1 MSQEQVD
8 ILKRAL
14 ERERKARKAAEKIL
28 EEKSRELYFT
38 SQRLESLLDEKSSQL
53 QGVFENIID
62 AFVLMEINGTILK
75 FNDAATKLFGYD
87 IKNDAVNV
95 LSLVHKDDYQYAMAS
110 FEQLRTKG
118 YFKNYEAR
126 IYTKSKEVKWVHI
139 NASLVYDRDN
149 KPIAAQGIVRDITQ
163 EKALK
168 EELEEQKNQL
178 SIIIN
183 NSPIGISLSKTGYSG
198 LLQINQSLIDMLGY
212 SSEELKT
219 MRIQDITHPDDE
231 ERSKKARTQLVN
243 GDIDKFRLEKRYI
256 KKDGSIFW
264 AKTNVTAVRNSSGAI
279 DYQVATIEDVS
290 KEREAKEKLIESE
303 NRLATLVLNLDSGI
317 ILEDENRKVV
327 LTNNKFCE
335 LLNFDRPVEE
345 IYGMDCSDAAQQ
357 NKVLFKNPE
366 AFVERMNAIDEA
378 KVEVIGDELEMQDG
392 RILERNYLPIIIGEQ
407 SKGFLWTF
415 TDVTLKRTYRKRL
428 EAQKQKYYSIIANM
442 NLGLVEVDID
452 EKILMV
458 NQSFTEM
465 SGYDEAELLGQYAS
479 TIFNTEEAKD
489 TIASENEKRKRG
501 ESNSYEVK
509 VKTKTGD
516 EKYWF
521 VSGAPNYDMNG
532 SVVGSIGVHID
543 ITALKTLELQKEKL
557 LLKLERS
564 NDELQE
570 YAHIVSHDLKSPLR
584 SIDALVSWLKE
595 DNKGKLDDMSMRN
608 FELIEATLE
617 KMEQLISDVLDYS
630 SVGTESNQKE
640 AVDLEKKLSNIL
652 SMLYVPEHI
661 QIKVLKPLP
670 TVQGDATKLQQLF
683 QNLISNAIKFI
694 DKEEGKISIDFDDLK
709 SHYKFSITDNGMGI
723 EKKYH
728 DKIFKIF
735 HALNKSKDST
745 GIGLSIVKKIVDL
758 HEGQI
763 WLESEPKVGT
773 TFYFTLK
780 K

>member
-1 MSQEQVD
+1 MSQDQIN

-14 ERERKARKAAEKIL
+14 DREKKARKAAEKIL

-38 SQRLESLLDEKSSQL
+38 SQKLKNLLDEKSSQL
-53 QGVFENIID
+53 EGVFENIVD
-62 AFVLMEINGTILK
+62 AYVVMDIQGNVIK
-75 FNDAATKLFGYD
+75 FNEAATRLFGYD
-87 IKNDAVNV
+87 ISRDTVNV
-95 LSLVHKDDYQYAMAS
+95 NDLVFKDDYDYAMMS
-110 FEQLRTKG
+110 FTQLHTQG
-118 YFKNYEAR
+118 FFKDYEAR
-126 IYTKSKEVKWVHI
+126 VYTKSREVKWVHI
-139 NASLVYDRDN
+139 NASVVYDKDK

-163 EKALK
+163 EKVLK

-219 MRIQDITHPDDE
+219 MRVQDITHPDDE
-231 ERSKKARTQLVN
+231 GASKQLRQQLFN

-264 AKTNVTAVRNSSGAI
+264 AKTNVTAVRNSSGSI

-303 NRLATLVLNLDSGI
+303 NRLSTLVLNLDSGI
-317 ILEDENRKVV
+317 ILEDENRNIV
-327 LTNNKFCE
+327 LTNRKFCE
-335 LLNFDRPVEE
+335 LFNIDAQPTDLFGV
-345 IYGMDCSDAAQQ
+345 GCSDAAQQ

-366 AFVERMNAIDEA
+366 AFIQRMTDIDNAKE
-378 KVEVIGDELEMQDG
+378 VVIGDELEMIDG
-392 RILERNYLPIIIGEQ
+392 KILERNYMPIIIGEK
-407 SKGFLWTF
+407 SKGFLWTY
-415 TDVTLKRTYRKRL
+415 TDVTLKRTYRKSL
-428 EAQKQKYYSIIANM
+428 ETQKQKYYSIIANM
-442 NLGLVEVDID
+442 QLGLVEVNID
-452 EKILMV
+452 EEILMI
-458 NQSFTEM
+458 NQSFSEM
-465 SGYDEAELLGQYAS
+465 SGYTEKELLGKRADEVFPIEGGS
-479 TIFNTEEAKD
+479 EI
-489 TIASENEKRKRG
+489 IIIENEKRKKG
-501 ESNSYEVK
+501 QSNSYEIK
-509 VKTKTGD
+509 VQTKQG
-516 EKYWF
+516 EIRYWLI
-521 VSGAPNYDMNG
+521 SGAPNYDING
-532 SVVGSIGVHID
+532 SVVGSIGVHLD
-543 ITALKTLELQKEKL
+543 ITELKTLELQKEKL
-557 LLKLERS
+557 LLKLEKS

-630 SVGTESNQKE
+630 SVGTETNQKE

-661 QIKVLKPLP
+661 LIKVIKPLP
-670 TVQGDATKLQQLF
+670 TVKGDATKLQQLF

-694 DKEEGKISIDFDDLK
+694 DKEEGKITIDFDDLK